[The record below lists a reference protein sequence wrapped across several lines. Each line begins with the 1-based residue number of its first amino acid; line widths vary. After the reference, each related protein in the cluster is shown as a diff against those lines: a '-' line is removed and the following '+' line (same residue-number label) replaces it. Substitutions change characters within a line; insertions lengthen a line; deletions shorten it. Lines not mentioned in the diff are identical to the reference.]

1 MCVRTIST
9 PRWCSWHSAFRRM
22 RAYPIGKRR
31 FDNALASH
39 QPYRD
44 SRNSEVGELIWA
56 LQPYPR
62 YLAPVSELAGGRAPY
77 RRISIRSFG
86 FRAGYVR
93 RVTIARRLVRSNPKR
108 VGSTHGRFHAHR
120 RGQQ

>member
-9 PRWCSWHSAFRRM
+9 SRWCSWHSAFRRM
-22 RAYPIGKRR
+22 RVYSIGNRH
-31 FDNALASH
+31 FDNGCRAIGLAGTARI
-39 QPYRD
+39 QK
-44 SRNSEVGELIWA
+44 
-56 LQPYPR
+56 PYPR
-62 YLAPVSELAGGRAPY
+62 YAAPVSEVAGGRAPY

-86 FRAGYVR
+86 FSAGYIR

-108 VGSTHGRFHAHR
+108 VGSTYGRFHAHR

>member
-1 MCVRTIST
+1 
-9 PRWCSWHSAFRRM
+9 M
-22 RAYPIGKRR
+22 RAYPIGKRH
-31 FDNALASH
+31 FDNALSSH

-44 SRNSEVGELIWA
+44 SRNSEVEEPIWA

-62 YLAPVSELAGGRAPY
+62 NLESVSEVAGGRAPY

-86 FRAGYVR
+86 FRVGYVR
-93 RVTIARRLVRSNPKR
+93 RVTIARRLVRSNPIR
-108 VGSTHGRFHAHR
+108 VGSTYDRFDAHR